1 MILDK
6 DGRYLMHRDSAKIGV
21 KTIFAPTNGRYYPD
35 KITLGHEMTAG
46 HSGRMHAKVA
56 NVLCL
61 ICYEPIEETG
71 LSAALVSPERDVLH
85 RYWHLRLSIFIIVA
99 IGLIIIFLVCRRIV
113 ARAFEPLELLEEQT
127 MRLSE
132 GDYSAVIPR
141 SNVNSTIGRLQNSF
155 ADMQE
160 TISSQI
166 RDLDAAIEEAAKRND
181 ELHPWLFT
189 ASP

>member
-1 MILDK
+1 MSTLFRRIQRSLPMKISLNMFFIAVLVFLLVNGIFGALSRRHFHTVAMDKSSRILSTAVDSARHYLQSLSQESLQELSKALFPLKPYPNSYFMILDK

-61 ICYEPIEETG
+61 ICYEPIEGTG

-85 RYWHLRLSIFIIVA
+85 RYWHLR
-99 IGLIIIFLVCRRIV
+99 
-113 ARAFEPLELLEEQT
+113 
-127 MRLSE
+127 
-132 GDYSAVIPR
+132 
-141 SNVNSTIGRLQNSF
+141 
-155 ADMQE
+155 
-160 TISSQI
+160 
-166 RDLDAAIEEAAKRND
+166 
-181 ELHPWLFT
+181 
-189 ASP
+189 